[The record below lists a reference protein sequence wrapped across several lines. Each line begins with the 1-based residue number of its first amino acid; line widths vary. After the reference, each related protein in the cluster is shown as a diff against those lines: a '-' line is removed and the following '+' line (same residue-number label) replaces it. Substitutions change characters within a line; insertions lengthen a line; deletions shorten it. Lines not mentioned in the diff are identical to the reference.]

1 MIKVDGPQL
10 NTSSILHTTAADFSQ
25 QLRETSN
32 EMSPEPP
39 SKLRGRVQSIL
50 EPDFFSSPEMLILSG
65 AEQQV
70 VKPVLNEQVL
80 TGDNRFPDG
89 SRQVTIP
96 RGDTGFGIT
105 VVEGKVSVLATHNID
120 MSSALVS
127 TSLIIP
133 ILSSVLSSV
142 QNHYT
147 GDAAI
152 FIQSIST
159 NTTAGKV
166 TTTT

>member
-1 MIKVDGPQL
+1 
-10 NTSSILHTTAADFSQ
+10 
-25 QLRETSN
+25 
-32 EMSPEPP
+32 
-39 SKLRGRVQSIL
+39 
-50 EPDFFSSPEMLILSG
+50 MLILSG

-120 MSSALVS
+120 MSSARS
-127 TSLIIP
+127 T
-133 ILSSVLSSV
+133 
-142 QNHYT
+142 
-147 GDAAI
+147 
-152 FIQSIST
+152 
-159 NTTAGKV
+159 
-166 TTTT
+166 